1 METYDEIY
9 QRMKSTYEANTQLP
23 FCEESDIAVRLKVLA
38 GEIYNAQTNMEWLKR
53 QMFSSTAGG
62 EYLDYLASQRG
73 LKRKSATKAQ
83 GEITFYISEPT
94 DHAIIIS
101 KGAVVATADSEPLR
115 YVTTEDEEISPG
127 NVLVSV
133 YAEAEQAGT
142 ASNIGKGFATVPVSV
157 PAEIESVTNR
167 EAFADGE
174 DEESDDELRERIKRS
189 YLNQSNGTNAAYYEQ
204 LALSVEGITKVGVVG
219 RVRGNGTV
227 NVYVCGKN
235 SAASDAA
242 VAKAQMLMSIGR
254 ELNVDVLVQK
264 AQFLS
269 VPLDVIVYA
278 VSGYSKAEVR
288 SACQKA
294 FEDYVYSL
302 PVGGKLYLSALGAG
316 LLATGCISNYTF
328 GGEMADTLCSAT
340 QCFLPGEATIEVK

>member
-9 QRMKSTYEANTQLP
+9 QRMKSTYEANAGYP
-23 FCEESDIAVRLKVLA
+23 FCEESDIAVRLRVLA
-38 GEIYNAQTNMEWLKR
+38 GEIYNAQTNTEWLKR
-53 QMFSSTAGG
+53 QMFSSSAGG

-73 LKRKSATKAQ
+73 LERKGATKAQ
-83 GEITFYISEPT
+83 GELTFYISEPT

-115 YVTTEDEEISPG
+115 FVTTEDEEISAG

-133 YAEAEQAGT
+133 YAQAEQAGG

-167 EAFADGE
+167 EAFVGGE

-189 YLNQSNGTNAAYYEQ
+189 YLNRSNGTNAAYYEQ
-204 LALSVEGITKVGVVG
+204 LALSVEGIAKVGVVG
-219 RVRGNGTV
+219 RARGGSTV
-227 NVYVCGKN
+227 DVYVCGKN

-242 VAKAQMLMSIGR
+242 VAKAQALMDDGR

-269 VPLDVIVYA
+269 VPLNVKVYA
-278 VSGYSKAEVR
+278 VSGYGDAEV
-288 SACQKA
+288 SGACQRA

-302 PVGGKLYLSALGAG
+302 PVGGRFYLSSLGAR
-316 LLATGCISNYTF
+316 LLATGCISTYTF
-328 GGEMADTLCSAT
+328 GGEAADAVCAST
-340 QCFLPGEATIEVK
+340 QCFLPGEVTIEVG